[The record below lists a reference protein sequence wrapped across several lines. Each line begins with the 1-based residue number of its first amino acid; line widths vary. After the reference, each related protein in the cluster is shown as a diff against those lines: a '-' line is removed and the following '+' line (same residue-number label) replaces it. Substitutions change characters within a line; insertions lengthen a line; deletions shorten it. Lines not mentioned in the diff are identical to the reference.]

1 MSTPLA
7 VAWVA
12 GGRRAGY
19 VSDGLSVENVHYTAG
34 IALCHSA
41 GCVVTASLGSRWKTV
56 AASSSPR
63 AMTDAAETKRRA
75 GVSSA

>member
-19 VSDGLSVENVHYTAG
+19 VSDGLFVENVHYTAG

-41 GCVVTASLGSRWKTV
+41 GCVVTASLGEPLEDGRGLII
-56 AASSSPR
+56 AAG
-63 AMTDAAETKRRA
+63 DD
-75 GVSSA
+75 